1 MPHPDLTAV
10 VPPTPSGPPSA
21 QDVVRHAGELLG
33 FLSRH
38 LGDRAVAAEL
48 LQDVLVRAFTRLHE
62 VRGADH
68 VRPWLFRI
76 AVNRFNDYLRR
87 EKPRR
92 TAAAPA
98 DPVDQNVEA
107 SPERTALRHE
117 VEDVLRRAVADLPE
131 RQREVVL
138 LHGVEGFDQTL
149 IAARLGLTTGAVK
162 TALYHGREKLRAVLG
177 RYLGFD
183 PGRTGDRR

>member
-1 MPHPDLTAV
+1 MPHSDLTAV
-10 VPPTPSGPPSA
+10 VPPPPPGPPTA
-21 QDVVRHAGELLG
+21 DDVVRHAGELLG
-33 FLSRH
+33 FLTHH

-48 LQDVLVRAFTRLHE
+48 LQDVLVRAIARIGE
-62 VRGADH
+62 VRASDR

-87 EKPRR
+87 EKPR
-92 TAAAPA
+92 AVHGAAP
-98 DPVDQNVEA
+98 DPVDPTEGA
-107 SPERTALRHE
+107 SPERSALRRE
-117 VEDVLRRAVADLPE
+117 VEDVLRRAVAELPE

-138 LHGVEGFDQTL
+138 LHGVEGVDQTA
-149 IAARLGLTTGAVK
+149 IASRLGLTAGAVK

-183 PGRTGDRR
+183 PGRSGDRR